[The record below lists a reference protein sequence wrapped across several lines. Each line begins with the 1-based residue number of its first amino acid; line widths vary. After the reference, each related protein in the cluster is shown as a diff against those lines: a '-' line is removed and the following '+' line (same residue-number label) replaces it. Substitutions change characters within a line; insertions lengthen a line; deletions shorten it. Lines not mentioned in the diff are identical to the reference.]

1 MATDV
6 ENTAPA
12 AENTASTATD
22 TSAESSVSQVEGT
35 TLTSH
40 VTNEISEAT
49 NQPTGVPWNQNEIDQ
64 QVYANQDLALEG
76 PNGERTGNLADRP
89 YLNPQ
94 RARDGSIDPR
104 LDHLYAI
111 NAGDGVTLSAPPV
124 IDVNNRQ
131 SGQATDQTVAAG
143 APQGDALNDA
153 RSGNITAQP
162 EVATGIRTGQII
174 SDTRVP
180 DSERRALTGTETP
193 EQIAQIRE
201 REAQALRDNAANP
214 NSGMD
219 AQQQKVLNESVDQIM
234 NNKIKD
240 ANGNLVDRQP
250 PLTQAQQAEL
260 LHQANRMFDPANAER
275 AAKMGLDQ
283 KDRNAA
289 VTAMMHDSAQP
300 DDINQGQHNTCNVTT
315 VAKVAAMTQP
325 EKQAQTYVD
334 MFTNA
339 NGNST
344 VNVGGEQV
352 RFDANSLQNDR
363 ETDRAMTDGNIG
375 KGDWSMFTKGISH
388 AYVNAHTQQNGG
400 GELYVQETPGQTG
413 RSDTGERRY
422 QIMAD
427 GSLGGAARN
436 RDGTIDSSPAMGV
449 DAVAGV
455 ARQVTGN
462 DSMLANKDRFGGND
476 RSVDNIRSAAD
487 LDKAWEA
494 NGGQPMIAAV
504 DTSHGMFQATG
515 VGGYGG
521 GHVVTITGRREA
533 GTNPDGTPKYEYQ
546 MANSWGDKYDGWV
559 GGDQLA
565 AAMNP
570 KANGT
575 GYEAVP
581 GGDGPPAVPSGGDG
595 SGGGPRYT
603 PQGDNRPAPG
613 EGAGGGSR
621 DGSGPQRDQDG
632 IKDQTELDKD
642 ADAKRAQEDARIQA
656 LESKGADQLTDA
668 ERVELETLRG
678 IRSSRRSN

>member
-1 MATDV
+1 MAASEV
-6 ENTAPA
+6 ENAPA
-12 AENTASTATD
+12 ASTAGSDTSTASEST
-22 TSAESSVSQVEGT
+22 ESSVSQVEGT

-40 VTNEISEAT
+40 VTDEISAAT
-49 NQPTGVPWNQNEIDQ
+49 NEPTGVPWSQSDIDNQI
-64 QVYANQDLALEG
+64 YANQDRTLEG
-76 PNGERTGNLADRP
+76 PNGETTGDLASRP
-89 YLNPQ
+89 FINPHRQ
-94 RARDGSIDPR
+94 RDGSIDPQMG
-104 LDHLYAI
+104 DLYAFS
-111 NAGDGVTLSAPPV
+111 AGDGVRLSAPPGG
-124 IDVNNRQ
+124 DLNSTQN
-131 SGQATDQTVAAG
+131 GQVTDRTVAA
-143 APQGDALNDA
+143 AGDQALNDTGA
-153 RSGNITAQP
+153 GNITPQP
-162 EVATGIRTGQII
+162 EVATGIKTGQII
-174 SDTRVP
+174 NDTRVP
-180 DSERRALTGTETP
+180 DSERRALTGNETP

-214 NSGMD
+214 NNGMD
-219 AQQQKVLNESVDQIM
+219 AQQQKVLNESIDQIM

-250 PLTQAQQAEL
+250 PLTEAQQAEL

-344 VNVGGEQV
+344 VTIGGENV

-388 AYVNAHTQQNGG
+388 AYVNAYTQQDGK
-400 GELYVQETPGQTG
+400 GELYVQGTPGQEG
-413 RSDTGERRY
+413 RSDTGERRL

-427 GSLGGAARN
+427 GSIGGAARKS
-436 RDGTIDSSPAMGV
+436 DGTVDNSPGMGV
-449 DAVAGV
+449 DAVAEV
-455 ARQVTGN
+455 SRQVTGN
-462 DSMLANKDRFGGND
+462 DSMLANQSRFGFRD
-476 RSVDNIRSAAD
+476 QSVDNIRNAAD

-494 NGGQPMIAAV
+494 NGGKPMIAAV

-559 GGDQLA
+559 SGDQLA

-575 GYEAVP
+575 GYSAVP
-581 GGDGPPAVPSGGDG
+581 GGDGPPAVPSGGDPG

-621 DGSGPQRDQDG
+621 DGTGPMRDQDG

-642 ADAKRAQEDARIQA
+642 AAAKRAQEDARIAA

-678 IRSSRRSN
+678 IRSSRRN